1 MAISFETA
9 AGPSQCFLVGSL
21 LVLIGIALPVV
32 RTIDENLYRSFP
44 RPRSFSPPASAGHIS
59 DCSLYRYRIH
69 FAFNGWSPTE
79 ISERKAE
86 EPELA

>member
-32 RTIDENLYRSFP
+32 R
-44 RPRSFSPPASAGHIS
+44 FSADDGAYARH
-59 DCSLYRYRIH
+59 
-69 FAFNGWSPTE
+69 
-79 ISERKAE
+79 
-86 EPELA
+86 